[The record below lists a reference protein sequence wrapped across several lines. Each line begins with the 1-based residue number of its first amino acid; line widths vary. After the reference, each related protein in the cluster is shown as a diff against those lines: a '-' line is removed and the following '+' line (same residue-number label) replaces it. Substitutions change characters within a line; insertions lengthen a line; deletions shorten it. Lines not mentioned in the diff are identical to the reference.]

1 MTTECP
7 ETPSSSGFKPR
18 RTGPPRRIET
28 ASSVPIPVALTE
40 AKPAPF
46 DVANIER
53 SLRRTLRMSDD
64 GGAVDVEAVK
74 KLTGLDILEIEMPDL
89 DMRSYLCLRAL
100 IYFAGDDIKP
110 SPTASFSAPAAE
122 LRRFMEHESAHE
134 SSVRLKQTLMRLLG
148 SAVTIEYRDRKRRR
162 RRVEHLLSHVDVEV
176 GPDGQTMIGDE
187 VRFGFGPLVQ
197 AMLDCDGVVWHQV
210 ELSVLQGCKNVYS
223 ARFYELLNQ
232 YHGRRQPVIEM
243 TVDDLY
249 DYLCVPA
256 GSSYRNNWSDF
267 RRRVLHPVIEL
278 LNEESLFTVVG
289 FDEERSGGR
298 GRGGGRVIA
307 VKIKVARKGRSV
319 ARIDAPKATPAK
331 AAEWQAELRQHDDL
345 MAYLYGDGDREA

>member
-1 MTTECP
+1 MGVEAP
-7 ETPSSSGFKPR
+7 ETPVPTGYRPR
-18 RTGPPRRIET
+18 RRGPLRSVDAT
-28 ASSVPIPVALTE
+28 SSVPIPVPLTE
-40 AKPAPF
+40 AKPAAF

-53 SLRRTLRMSDD
+53 SLRRTLRLSED

-74 KLTGLDILEIEMPDL
+74 RLTGLDILEIEMPDL

-100 IYFAGDDIKP
+100 IYFAGDDIPP
-110 SPTASFSAPAAE
+110 SPTTSFSAPAAE
-122 LRRFMEHESAHE
+122 LRRFVFSDSPHGSTD
-134 SSVRLKQTLMRLLG
+134 RLKQTLMRLLG
-148 SAVTIEYRDRKRRR
+148 SAVTIEYRDCKRRR
-162 RRVEHLLSHVDVEV
+162 RRVEHLLSHIDVEV

-197 AMLDCDGVVWHQV
+197 AMLDCNGVVWHQV
-210 ELSVLQGCKNVYS
+210 ELAVLQGCKNVYS

-232 YHGRRQPVIEM
+232 YHGRRKPVIEM

-256 GSSYRNNWSDF
+256 DSSYRNNWSDF
-267 RRRVLHPVIEL
+267 RRRVIIPVVEL
-278 LNEESLFTVVG
+278 LNKESLFTVVG

-307 VKIKVARKGRSV
+307 VRIKVARKGKPV
-319 ARIDAPKATPAK
+319 MKVKAPKADAVK
-331 AAEWQAELRQHDDL
+331 ATEWRAELRQHDDL
-345 MAYLYGDGDREA
+345 MAYLYGDGDGGP